1 MRPDG
6 DARMG
11 HASEPTAGRDPAEG
25 VACAPSPRGPGL
37 SRPVVALVLAYNEEE
52 ALPGVLSELARE
64 CPGWSVVVVSDG
76 STDGTGACA
85 RRAGAA
91 LLQLPFN
98 AGVAAAE
105 QTGFLYARSLGAGV
119 VVRLDGDGQHP
130 AAEARRVVA
139 ALEETGADVVIGS
152 RFLRPGGFRSTF
164 ARRAGIRWLSFLLR
178 LFGGLRIADPT
189 SGLRAFGERAIA
201 LLSRVYPHGYP
212 EPESNLLL
220 GRAGLRI
227 EEVPVEM
234 RARDGGRSSLRG
246 WSTVYYPV
254 KVSFALLV
262 EALRE
267 RVR

>member
-1 MRPDG
+1 
-6 DARMG
+6 MG
-11 HASEPTAGRDPAEG
+11 HASERTVGREPAE
-25 VACAPSPRGPGL
+25 AAARAAARRGPVL

-85 RRAGAA
+85 RRSGAA

-130 AAEARRVVA
+130 AAEARRIVA
-139 ALEETGADVVIGS
+139 ALEETEADVVIGS

-178 LFGGLRIADPT
+178 VFGGLRIADPT

-227 EEVPVEM
+227 EEVPATM

>member
-1 MRPDG
+1 
-6 DARMG
+6 MG
-11 HASEPTAGRDPAEG
+11 YASERTAGRDVAEG
-25 VACAPSPRGPGL
+25 ADRSAPPRG
-37 SRPVVALVLAYNEEE
+37 SRLNRSVVALVLAYNEEE
-52 ALPGVLSELARE
+52 ALPGVLAELERE

-85 RRAGAA
+85 RRSGAA

-139 ALEETGADVVIGS
+139 ALEETEADVVIGS

-164 ARRAGIRWLSFLLR
+164 TRRAGIRWLSFLLR
-178 LFGGLRIADPT
+178 VFGGLRIADPT
-189 SGLRAFGERAIA
+189 SGLRAFGQRAIA

-220 GRAGLRI
+220 GRAGLRV
-227 EEVPVEM
+227 EEVPVTM

>member
-1 MRPDG
+1 MR
-6 DARMG
+6 
-11 HASEPTAGRDPAEG
+11 HASERAVGREPAEG
-25 VACAPSPRGPGL
+25 AACAAASRGPAL
-37 SRPVVALVLAYNEEE
+37 SRTVVALVLAYNEEE
-52 ALPGVLSELARE
+52 ALPGVLSELARD

-105 QTGFLYARSLGAGV
+105 QTGFLYARSLGARV

-139 ALEETGADVVIGS
+139 ALEETEADVVIGS

-178 LFGGLRIADPT
+178 VFGGLRIADPT
-189 SGLRAFGERAIA
+189 SGLRAFGQRAIA

-220 GRAGLRI
+220 GRAGLRV
-227 EEVPVEM
+227 EEVPVTM

>member
-1 MRPDG
+1 
-6 DARMG
+6 MG
-11 HASEPTAGRDPAEG
+11 HASEKTAGRDPAEG
-25 VACAPSPRGPGL
+25 AACASAPRGPGL

-85 RRAGAA
+85 RRSGAA

-98 AGVAAAE
+98 VGVAAAE
-105 QTGFLYARSLGAGV
+105 QTGFLYARNLGAGV

-152 RFLRPGGFRSTF
+152 RFLRRGGFRSSF

-178 LFGGLRIADPT
+178 CFGGLRIADPT
-189 SGLRAFGERAIA
+189 SGLRAFGGRAIA

-220 GRAGLRI
+220 GRAGLRVK
-227 EEVPVEM
+227 EVPVAM

>member
-1 MRPDG
+1 
-6 DARMG
+6 MG
-11 HASEPTAGRDPAEG
+11 HASERTVGREPAEG
-25 VACAPSPRGPGL
+25 AARAAARRGPVL

-85 RRAGAA
+85 RRSGAA

-139 ALEETGADVVIGS
+139 AVEETGADVVIGS

-220 GRAGLRI
+220 GRAGLRV
-227 EEVPVEM
+227 EEVPVTM
-234 RARDGGRSSLRG
+234 RARDGGRSTLRG

>member
-1 MRPDG
+1 MTSGDDLSARANLCTATAASVAVRQRRKCARP
-6 DARMG
+6 
-11 HASEPTAGRDPAEG
+11 
-25 VACAPSPRGPGL
+25 
-37 SRPVVALVLAYNEEE
+37 PVIALVLAFNEEGS
-52 ALPGVLSELARE
+52 LPGVLAELRRE
-64 CPGWSVVVVSDG
+64 CSDWSVVVVNDG
-76 STDGTGACA
+76 STDETAHCA
-85 RRAGAA
+85 RTAGVP
-91 LLQLPFN
+91 LLELPYN
-98 AGVAAAE
+98 AGVAVAE
-105 QTGFLYARSLGAGV
+105 QTGFLYARALGARF

-139 ALEETGADVVIGS
+139 ALEESEADVVIGS

-178 LFGGLRIADPT
+178 AFGGLRIADPT

-212 EPESNLLL
+212 EPESILLL
-220 GRAGLRI
+220 GRAGLRV
-227 EEVPVEM
+227 EEVPVTM

>member
-1 MRPDG
+1 
-6 DARMG
+6 
-11 HASEPTAGRDPAEG
+11 
-25 VACAPSPRGPGL
+25 
-37 SRPVVALVLAYNEEE
+37 
-52 ALPGVLSELARE
+52 
-64 CPGWSVVVVSDG
+64 
-76 STDGTGACA
+76 
-85 RRAGAA
+85 
-91 LLQLPFN
+91 
-98 AGVAAAE
+98 VAAAE
-105 QTGFLYARSLGAGV
+105 QTGFLYARSLGARV

-139 ALEETGADVVIGS
+139 ALEETEADVVIGS

-164 ARRAGIRWLSFLLR
+164 TRRAGIRWLSFLLR
-178 LFGGLRIADPT
+178 VFGGLRIADPT
-189 SGLRAFGERAIA
+189 SGLRAFGQRAIA

-220 GRAGLRI
+220 GRAGLRV
-227 EEVPVEM
+227 EEVPVTM